1 MPNINTILLFALEKL
16 LAFLQEE
23 VHLRRTGEPL
33 PGGSRTR
40 PLNIKLPA
48 RKTRAKGA
56 GAPARRM
63 NPAVPLLVAAGVV
76 LVGAWLWRSR
86 QQSSEE

>member
-1 MPNINTILLFALEKL
+1 MPNINTLLLFALEKL

-33 PGGSRTR
+33 PGGSRTK
-40 PLNIKLPA
+40 PLNLKLPA
-48 RKTRAKGA
+48 RKARTKN
-56 GAPARRM
+56 APARRM

-86 QQSSEE
+86 QQPSEE